1 MARRCWRERVRRVW
15 VTRAQPGAEATAER
29 VRAMGFEPVVAPL
42 LETRPLAGGAI
53 DLAGVAAL
61 AFTSAQRSRRLRR
74 RGAHERD
81 LPVFA
86 VGAAT
91 AAAAR
96 TAGFGSVVSADG
108 DVEALVGVIA
118 AHGPFAG
125 EVLHAGPTEPAGD
138 LTGALKALGAR
149 ARALAFYETVERP
162 PDAEAAALVAT
173 CSAVLLHSPKASRV
187 LAGHL
192 TMLGAPGLTALCLSA
207 NVAAPLRELGLAA
220 VRVAPRPTRRRC
232 SLAGRLRPGASM
244 TDRPRLFTRGF
255 WAMMALAVLSFLAAA
270 AVMAFAHHTS
280 PAANSARISRPW
292 LARQGALRD
301 ASPPWAALAQ
311 PVERRIRNA

>member
-1 MARRCWRERVRRVW
+1 MSAPRVW
-15 VTRAQPGAEATAER
+15 VTRARPGSEATAKR
-29 VRAMGFEPVVAPL
+29 VSAMGFEPVVAPL
-42 LETRPLAGGAI
+42 IETRPLAGGAI

-61 AFTSAQRSRRLRR
+61 AFTSLNGVAYFVARCAQ
-74 RGAHERD
+74 RD
-81 LPVFA
+81 LPVFV

-96 TAGFGSVVSADG
+96 TAGFGSVVSAG
-108 DVEALVGVIA
+108 ADVEALVGVIA

-149 ARALAFYETVERP
+149 VRALALYETVERP

-207 NVAAPLRELGLAA
+207 NVAAPLQEKELAA
-220 VRVAPRPTRRRC
+220 VRVAPSPTEASLLSLLADCALVRP
-232 SLAGRLRPGASM
+232 
-244 TDRPRLFTRGF
+244 
-255 WAMMALAVLSFLAAA
+255 
-270 AVMAFAHHTS
+270 
-280 PAANSARISRPW
+280 
-292 LARQGALRD
+292 
-301 ASPPWAALAQ
+301 
-311 PVERRIRNA
+311 